1 MRIYH
6 LHIDPRFGQAD
17 LDVVL
22 PMRRLTE
29 LAHDGIVGRAA
40 PGHYSLMGYILD
52 PTVLVTETAPA
63 IADRMRADHV
73 DAAALVPA

>member
-1 MRIYH
+1 VRIYH

-29 LAHDGIVGRAA
+29 LARGQVVGQAA
-40 PGHYSLMGYILD
+40 PRHYSLMGYILD
-52 PTVLVTETAPA
+52 ATVLVEKTAPA
-63 IADRMRADHV
+63 LADLMCADHV